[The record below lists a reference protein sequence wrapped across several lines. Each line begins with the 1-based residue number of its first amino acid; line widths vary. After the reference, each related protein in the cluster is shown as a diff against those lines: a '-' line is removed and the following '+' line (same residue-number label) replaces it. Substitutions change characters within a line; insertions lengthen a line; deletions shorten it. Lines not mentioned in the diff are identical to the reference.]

1 MHAHFLDP
9 YKDLDSP
16 VHRQDARTKLVLVV
30 VFIFTVSL
38 TPVGAWPVFILLL
51 ALVLS
56 AELLSN
62 LGVGFYLKRALLAL
76 PFVMAALPILF
87 TSQGETLAVLPLGLS
102 ISFSGLERFLSITL
116 KSWISVQAAI
126 LLASTTT
133 FPDILAGMRALHLPR
148 LFVAIVGLM
157 WRYLFVIVDEV
168 LRMLRARQSR
178 SGELLGSQNRPGG
191 AVLWRARVTGAMAGS
206 LLLRSIERSD
216 RIYNAMLSR
225 GYDGEVRN
233 LPHPAFRAA
242 DWAVLA
248 GLIFLFLLILAL
260 GQLVWG

>member
-9 YKDLDSP
+9 YQDVHSP
-16 VHRQDARTKLVLVV
+16 VHRLDARAKLVLVV
-30 VFIFTVSL
+30 GFILTVSL

-56 AELLSN
+56 AELLSD
-62 LGVGFYLKRALLAL
+62 LGIGFYLKRALLAL
-76 PFVMAALPILF
+76 PFVLAALPILF
-87 TSQGETLAVLPLGLS
+87 TSQGEALALLPFGLS
-102 ISFSGLERFLSITL
+102 ITYLGIERFLSIAL

-133 FPDILAGMRALHLPR
+133 FPDILTAMRALRMPR
-148 LFVAIVGLM
+148 LLVAIVGLM

-168 LRMLRARQSR
+168 LRMLRARQAR
-178 SGELLGSQNRPGG
+178 SGELSGSGARPGG
-191 AVLWRARVTGAMAGS
+191 AVLWRARVTGGMAGS

-225 GYDGEVRN
+225 GYDGEVRS

-248 GLIFLFLLILAL
+248 GLIFLFLLILAF